1 MKNLKK
7 VEKVE
12 ELKKENKTSKI
23 LFTGAAISLLATNSF
38 AGGTGGTGGG
48 ADDSFGDLFDVFEGW
63 LEGNLGKLLA
73 LIGFAGTFLVYMMT
87 HKGSVL
93 FIGVIISLV
102 AGGLVGISDTFF
114 QAGKSAFN

>member
-38 AGGTGGTGGG
+38 AGGTGGGA
-48 ADDSFGDLFDVFEGW
+48 ADDSFGDLFEVFEGW
-63 LEGNLGKLLA
+63 LAGNLGKLLA

-93 FIGVIISLV
+93 FIGIVISLI

-114 QAGKSAFN
+114 TAGKSAFS

>member
-12 ELKKENKTSKI
+12 ELKKENKTSKM

-38 AGGTGGTGGG
+38 ATGTGTGGG

-63 LEGNLGKLLA
+63 LAGNLGKLLA

-93 FIGVIISLV
+93 FIGIIISLI

-114 QAGKSAFN
+114 TAGKTAFN

>member
-38 AGGTGGTGGG
+38 AGGTGGA

-63 LEGNLGKLLA
+63 LAGNLGKLLA

-93 FIGVIISLV
+93 FIGIIISLI

-114 QAGKSAFN
+114 QAGKTAFN